1 MSRKFNLLKQK
12 KMKKLIL
19 MLLVVTAISF
29 NVNAQKVVKVKI
41 TTKTTI
47 TDALEKC
54 KEAGKKKKMGSRDYE
69 ANEETGKVTLW
80 RSVSK
85 EDFYCEITATQKD
98 GITTLNFRMPHT
110 PGLMSSNW
118 TKELKKIT
126 KHLQLPEMM
135 VGEYFDGIE

>member
-1 MSRKFNLLKQK
+1 
-12 KMKKLIL
+12 MKKIILIL
-19 MLLVVTAISF
+19 FVLTGIVF
-29 NVNAQKVVKVKI
+29 NSNAQKVVKVTI

-47 TDALEKC
+47 SNALEKC

-69 ANEETGKVTLW
+69 VSDEEGKVTLW
-80 RSVSK
+80 KTVGALTPA
-85 EDFYCEITATQKD
+85 DFYCEIKATYKD
-98 GITTLNFRMPHT
+98 GITTLKFRMPHT

-126 KHLQLPEMM
+126 KYLELPEMM

>member
-1 MSRKFNLLKQK
+1 
-12 KMKKLIL
+12 MKKLIF
-19 MLLVVTAISF
+19 LLVVWTAFSF
-29 NVNAQKVVKVKI
+29 NANAQEVVKVTI

-47 TDALEKC
+47 ADALEKC
-54 KEAGKKKKMGSRDYE
+54 KEAGKNEKMGSRDYE
-69 ANEETGKVTLW
+69 ANEQNGKVTLW
-80 RSVSK
+80 RTVGALTQA
-85 EDFYCEITATQKD
+85 DFYCEIKATYID

-126 KHLQLPEMM
+126 KHLSLPEMM